1 MSEPRDPL
9 EQLLELAVYAPVGLF
24 LLAREHVPNAI
35 ERGRTQVTG
44 QVRLAR
50 FIGQFAVGKVRQEID
65 ARLAV
70 RQATT
75 TDLTDATAETEPAA
89 AHDTV
94 GTSVSSEDLEVLIT
108 VDEIGT
114 VAPLPID
121 GYDALAASQVLP
133 RLVALDG
140 TGLEAVRQYEE
151 SHRNRRTVL
160 ARIGQLQR
168 SVV

>member
-1 MSEPRDPL
+1 MGEPRDPL

-24 LLAREHVPNAI
+24 LLAREHVPSAV

-65 ARLAV
+65 ARLST
-70 RQATT
+70 RQTAPAPVGGATGAT
-75 TDLTDATAETEPAA
+75 EATAIEFF
-89 AHDTV
+89 DTD
-94 GTSVSSEDLEVLIT
+94 VSPVDLEVLIT
-108 VDEIGT
+108 VDEVGT
-114 VAPLPID
+114 VGPLPID

-133 RLVALDG
+133 RLVALDAI
-140 TGLEAVRQYEE
+140 GLEAVRRYEE
-151 SHRNRRTVL
+151 AHRNRRTVL

-168 SVV
+168 SAV